1 MHNPLHPTGRGQ
13 QRKPQRLTITVPWST
28 FERIERHATEQ
39 GRSLSNLSAYLL
51 ERALEEL
58 EP

>member
-1 MHNPLHPTGRGQ
+1 MNSTYRRGQ
-13 QRKPQRLTITVPWST
+13 QPKPQRLTITVPWST
-28 FERIERHATEQ
+28 FQRIERNATEQ

-58 EP
+58 EQ

>member
-1 MHNPLHPTGRGQ
+1 MNSPYRRAQ
-13 QRKPQRLTITVPWST
+13 QRKPQRLTITVPFST
-28 FERIERHATEQ
+28 YERIERNATEQ

-58 EP
+58 EQ